1 MRPRMDA
8 LVAAAVL
15 ALGLA
20 APAAYADFGIQSFTA
35 EVRKSDNATLETQ
48 AGAHPFVG
56 VTSFTFNSMAS
67 GPDGHVKD
75 VRVDLPPGLISNP
88 LATPRCTA
96 ALFPSCPK
104 ETQVGTE
111 QLTAGVGAVPVTYTA
126 AVYNM
131 EVG

>member
-1 MRPRMDA
+1 MRPRREA
-8 LVAAAVL
+8 LLVAAVLVL
-15 ALGLA
+15 AVATPAHA
-20 APAAYADFGIQSFTA
+20 AFGVSAFSAAVKDDKGNL
-35 EVRKSDNATLETQ
+35 VTQ

-56 VTSFTFNSMAS
+56 VTSFTFNSTMT

-96 ALFPSCPK
+96 AQFPSCPK

-111 QLTAGVGAVPVTYTA
+111 QLTSNDPAATESYTA
-126 AVYNM
+126 A
-131 EVG
+131 